1 MQRCQGDLLHL
12 STASNAGD
20 QPFHTHPL
28 TLPPT
33 QYNRSEAFSCTSTT
47 GWTIHTVCCTM
58 HPPLLRFRSS
68 VHSSWRAYH
77 SRSQQSVLNNGTRRY
92 LANTNQPVSSIPKEP
107 VIDLKV
113 TPSGAD
119 SKKGGSSRTSQN
131 AQNQSTNSTRRK
143 HSRSHIALG
152 AAAGCTV
159 CVASFLLA
167 DTAHGFVKT
176 SDSKDAL
183 DHSATTSR
191 IHLTDQLPTR
201 YTLEQLAEYYAIQP
215 GTLEDRP
222 IELLFTDNDPD
233 QHHQRLERL
242 LRNTQQSIIDSLMDI
257 ESETLRHTPT
267 HILHYIQSNAPSTS
281 ASAVTVD
288 TTPDSTLEFGND
300 VVVRPDG
307 SGGGVARIY
316 QNGIVFQKAGVSTS
330 FTKRNVS
337 PQFIYSQA
345 EHHSQL
351 RELIDAGQAPKR
363 PIPMFTASMS
373 LVLHPRNPNVP
384 TVHANYRYFELDV
397 PDASS
402 SNGTRKI
409 WWYGGGSDLTPN
421 VVNDEDAT
429 HFHST
434 LRDAL
439 SQSTHPSKNLY
450 QRYKQWC
457 DDYFFI
463 RHRNERRGVGG
474 IFFEDQ
480 HQQSSGMSKEQL
492 FDMITGCTEKF
503 NQSYFPLVMKHKDE
517 GFTPENLQWQQL
529 RRGRYVEFNLV
540 YDRGTTYGL
549 THMPPA
555 MARPDAV
562 LMSLPLTCRFEYGS
576 KPPANSD
583 EERTIDILRNPR
595 EWVH

>member
-1 MQRCQGDLLHL
+1 M
-12 STASNAGD
+12 
-20 QPFHTHPL
+20 
-28 TLPPT
+28 PP
-33 QYNRSEAFSCTSTT
+33 R
-47 GWTIHTVCCTM
+47 
-58 HPPLLRFRSS
+58 LLRFRSL
-68 VHSSWRAYH
+68 HSSCRTTSSTTSSCSSRAYH
-77 SRSQQSVLNNGTRRY
+77 SRSIINAGSRRY
-92 LANTNQPVSSIPKEP
+92 LANTVHPSSTIPKEP

-113 TPSGAD
+113 PPTPSTNNKSSSRDSSKNGGGAH
-119 SKKGGSSRTSQN
+119 SQSTNGSSRRK
-131 AQNQSTNSTRRK
+131 QSSST
-143 HSRSHIALG
+143 HLALG

-176 SDSKDAL
+176 SDKDAAL
-183 DHSATTSR
+183 HAHGDTTR
-191 IHLTDQLPTR
+191 IHLTEQDPTK
-201 YTLEQLAEYYAIQP
+201 YSLQQLAEYYEIEP
-215 GTLEDRP
+215 GTLETRP
-222 IELLFTDNDPD
+222 IDLLFTGDDPD
-233 QHHQRLERL
+233 MHHKRLERL
-242 LRNTQQSIIDSLMDI
+242 LRNTQRSIIDSLMDI
-257 ESETLRHTPT
+257 ENETLRHTPA
-267 HILHYIQSNAPSTS
+267 HILHYIQSHAPSTS
-281 ASAVTVD
+281 ASAVTPD
-288 TTPDSTLEFGND
+288 TTNDSVLEFGND

-316 QNGIVFQKAGVSTS
+316 QNGVAFQKAGVSTS
-330 FTKRNVS
+330 FTKRSVS

-351 RELIDAGQAPKR
+351 RELVEAGNAPTK

-397 PDASS
+397 PDTTS
-402 SNGTRKI
+402 SNGVRKI

-421 VVNDEDAT
+421 VVNDDDAT
-429 HFHST
+429 HFHTT
-434 LRDAL
+434 LKDAL
-439 SQSTHPSKNLY
+439 SHSSHSHTKDLFQH
-450 QRYKQWC
+450 YKQWC
-457 DDYFFI
+457 DNYFFI

-480 HQQSSGMSKEQL
+480 HAESSGMSKEQL

-503 NQSYFPLVMKHKDE
+503 NQSYFPLVVKHKDE
-517 GFTPENLQWQQL
+517 SFTPDDLQWQQL

-583 EERTIDILRNPR
+583 EERTIDVLRNPR
-595 EWVH
+595 EWAQ